1 MLVQQSKLA
10 AMGEMLGAI
19 AHQWRQPLNIPG
31 LIIQNLRDAHTF
43 GELDKER
50 IEQRVQKSMSQIRHM
65 SKTIDDVRTFFQPD
79 KERTVFDTMK
89 AVGDVLLLFS
99 AQLSANNID
108 VQLTCRTHGRSFAK
122 MDDIVSCAEKTVKG
136 FRNGFEHVIMNL
148 VNNAREAIVERR
160 DRGGLHDGEHGL
172 ISFDFQATDGK
183 ILIEVIDNGGGT
195 PGDVIGRV
203 FEPYFTTKDPAKGTG
218 PGLYMST
225 VIVEDHMQGRLTA
238 KNRGPGAVFTIELP
252 QA

>member
-1 MLVQQSKLA
+1 
-10 AMGEMLGAI
+10 
-19 AHQWRQPLNIPG
+19 
-31 LIIQNLRDAHTF
+31 
-43 GELDKER
+43 
-50 IEQRVQKSMSQIRHM
+50 
-65 SKTIDDVRTFFQPD
+65 
-79 KERTVFDTMK
+79 
-89 AVGDVLLLFS
+89 
-99 AQLSANNID
+99 
-108 VQLTCRTHGRSFAK
+108 
-122 MDDIVSCAEKTVKG
+122 
-136 FRNGFEHVIMNL
+136 MNL

-160 DRGGLHDGEHGL
+160 DRGVMHDGEHGL